1 MQCERQ
7 AETKRKGLAMC
18 DARKD
23 RHGGRDKR
31 FHQLLALAREGD
43 EDAVGDL
50 YREYGFEYGR
60 DEA

>member
-1 MQCERQ
+1 
-7 AETKRKGLAMC
+7 MC
-18 DARKD
+18 DARKSG
-23 RHGGRDKR
+23 RSGRDQR
-31 FHQLLALAREGD
+31 FKQLLDLAQEGD

>member
-1 MQCERQ
+1 
-7 AETKRKGLAMC
+7 MC
-18 DARKD
+18 DARKN
-23 RHGGRDKR
+23 RRSGRDER
-31 FHQLLALAREGD
+31 FEQLLALAREGD

>member
-1 MQCERQ
+1 MSNAIECRDSKSVRQ
-7 AETKRKGLAMC
+7 TN
-18 DARKD
+18 DS
-23 RHGGRDKR
+23 R
-31 FHQLLALAREGD
+31 FRQLLALARGGD